1 MHVDLSEEGG
11 ENLRAG
17 KKIEDSAA
25 RLRKRLRGKLGEN
38 FRMPDEQFYSES
50 AWRLKRKVLK
60 AAYLAHKEHRE
71 AQKT

>member
-1 MHVDLSEEGG
+1 MHVDLIEKGG
-11 ENLRAG
+11 EDLSTG

-25 RLRKRLRGKLGEN
+25 RLRKRLREKLGEN
-38 FRMPDEQFYSES
+38 FRMPDEQFYSEEG
-50 AWRLKRKVLK
+50 WRLKREMLR